1 MDQKLPYYMAYP
13 MTLDFEDERA
23 ERMDYEYLRSMY
35 PEIPK
40 TILPYVEEECDRM
53 AYENSMIYD
62 QYPDKLQ
69 LKLMCRRVYDNVRK
83 HERMFYEDEDQRIS
97 EGNTEGEKISATVR
111 ERGRNRDNSPASLRD
126 FIEVMLYQDSWQGCR
141 RRLVVD
147 CLVKRCR
154 LLYVVQVRLTIR
166 PVR

>member
-13 MTLDFEDERA
+13 MTLDFEDERT

-69 LKLMCRRVYDNVRK
+69 LRLMCG
-83 HERMFYEDEDQRIS
+83 RICANIKKN
-97 EGNTEGEKISATVR
+97 EKFILETKACGN
-111 ERGRNRDNSPASLRD
+111 
-126 FIEVMLYQDSWQGCR
+126 F
-141 RRLVVD
+141 
-147 CLVKRCR
+147 
-154 LLYVVQVRLTIR
+154 
-166 PVR
+166 

>member
-53 AYENSMIYD
+53 TYENSMIYD

-69 LKLMCRRVYDNVRK
+69 LRLMCGRICADIKK
-83 HERMFYEDEDQRIS
+83 HEKLSRNESM
-97 EGNTEGEKISATVR
+97 R
-111 ERGRNRDNSPASLRD
+111 ELLNDMEQGGKWLRD
-126 FIEVMLYQDSWQGCR
+126 LTEVMLYQELFR
-141 RRLVVD
+141 RRSGQ
-147 CLVKRCR
+147 RR
-154 LLYVVQVRLTIR
+154 SARRFY
-166 PVR
+166 

>member
-69 LKLMCRRVYDNVRK
+69 LRLMCGRICADIKK
-83 HERMFYEDEDQRIS
+83 HEKLSRNESM
-97 EGNTEGEKISATVR
+97 R
-111 ERGRNRDNSPASLRD
+111 ELLNDMEQGGKWPRDLT
-126 FIEVMLYQDSWQGCR
+126 EVMLYQELFR
-141 RRLVVD
+141 RRSGQ
-147 CLVKRCR
+147 RR
-154 LLYVVQVRLTIR
+154 SARRFY
-166 PVR
+166 

>member
-13 MTLDFEDERA
+13 MTLDVEDERA

-69 LKLMCRRVYDNVRK
+69 LRLMCGRICADIKK
-83 HERMFYEDEDQRIS
+83 HEKLSRNESM
-97 EGNTEGEKISATVR
+97 R
-111 ERGRNRDNSPASLRD
+111 ELLNDMEQGGKWLRD
-126 FIEVMLYQDSWQGCR
+126 LTEVMLYQELFR
-141 RRLVVD
+141 RRSGQ
-147 CLVKRCR
+147 RR
-154 LLYVVQVRLTIR
+154 SARRFY
-166 PVR
+166 

>member
-69 LKLMCRRVYDNVRK
+69 LRLMCGRICADIKK
-83 HERMFYEDEDQRIS
+83 HEKLSRNESM
-97 EGNTEGEKISATVR
+97 R
-111 ERGRNRDNSPASLRD
+111 ELLNDMEQGGKWLRD
-126 FIEVMLYQDSWQGCR
+126 LTEVMLYQELFRWRSGQR
-141 RRLVVD
+141 RSAR
-147 CLVKRCR
+147 RF
-154 LLYVVQVRLTIR
+154 Y
-166 PVR
+166 

>member
-69 LKLMCRRVYDNVRK
+69 LRLMCGRICADIKK
-83 HERMFYEDEDQRIS
+83 HEKLSRNESM
-97 EGNTEGEKISATVR
+97 R
-111 ERGRNRDNSPASLRD
+111 ELLNDMEQGGKWLRD
-126 FIEVMLYQDSWQGCR
+126 LTEVMLYQELFQR
-141 RRLVVD
+141 RSGQR
-147 CLVKRCR
+147 RSAR
-154 LLYVVQVRLTIR
+154 RFY
-166 PVR
+166 

>member
-62 QYPDKLQ
+62 QYPDTLQ
-69 LKLMCRRVYDNVRK
+69 HRLMCGRICADIKK
-83 HERMFYEDEDQRIS
+83 HEKLSRNESM
-97 EGNTEGEKISATVR
+97 R
-111 ERGRNRDNSPASLRD
+111 ELLNDMEQGGKWLRD
-126 FIEVMLYQDSWQGCR
+126 LTEVMLYQELFR
-141 RRLVVD
+141 RRSGQ
-147 CLVKRCR
+147 RR
-154 LLYVVQVRLTIR
+154 SARRFY
-166 PVR
+166 

>member
-62 QYPDKLQ
+62 QYMEQGGKW
-69 LKLMCRRVYDNVRK
+69 
-83 HERMFYEDEDQRIS
+83 
-97 EGNTEGEKISATVR
+97 
-111 ERGRNRDNSPASLRD
+111 LRD
-126 FIEVMLYQDSWQGCR
+126 LTEVMLYQELFR
-141 RRLVVD
+141 RRSGQ
-147 CLVKRCR
+147 RR
-154 LLYVVQVRLTIR
+154 SARRFY
-166 PVR
+166 

>member
-13 MTLDFEDERA
+13 MTLDFEAERA

-69 LKLMCRRVYDNVRK
+69 LRLMCGKICADIKK
-83 HERMFYEDEDQRIS
+83 HEKLSRNESM
-97 EGNTEGEKISATVR
+97 R
-111 ERGRNRDNSPASLRD
+111 ELLNDMEQGGKWLRD
-126 FIEVMLYQDSWQGCR
+126 LTEVMLYQELFR
-141 RRLVVD
+141 RRSGQRRSAR
-147 CLVKRCR
+147 KF
-154 LLYVVQVRLTIR
+154 Y
-166 PVR
+166 

>member
-69 LKLMCRRVYDNVRK
+69 LRLMCG
-83 HERMFYEDEDQRIS
+83 RICENIKRNKKLFRS
-97 EGNTEGEKISATVR
+97 ESMAGISSDTDHG
-111 ERGRNRDNSPASLRD
+111 GRWLRD
-126 FIEVMLYQDSWQGCR
+126 LVEVMLYQELYR
-141 RRLVVD
+141 RRSGRRRMRR
-147 CLVKRCR
+147 KF
-154 LLYVVQVRLTIR
+154 Y
-166 PVR
+166 

>member
-69 LKLMCRRVYDNVRK
+69 LRLMCGRICADIKK
-83 HERMFYEDEDQRIS
+83 HEKLSRNESM
-97 EGNTEGEKISATVR
+97 R
-111 ERGRNRDNSPASLRD
+111 ELLNDMEQGGKWLRD
-126 FIEVMLYQDSWQGCR
+126 LTEVMLYQELFR
-141 RRLVVD
+141 RRSGQ
-147 CLVKRCR
+147 RR
-154 LLYVVQVRLTIR
+154 FARRFY
-166 PVR
+166 

>member
-69 LKLMCRRVYDNVRK
+69 LRMMCGRICADIKK
-83 HERMFYEDEDQRIS
+83 HEKLSRNESM
-97 EGNTEGEKISATVR
+97 R
-111 ERGRNRDNSPASLRD
+111 ELLNDMEQGGKWLRD
-126 FIEVMLYQDSWQGCR
+126 LTEVMLYQELFR
-141 RRLVVD
+141 RRSGQ
-147 CLVKRCR
+147 RR
-154 LLYVVQVRLTIR
+154 SARRFY
-166 PVR
+166 

>member
-69 LKLMCRRVYDNVRK
+69 LRLMCGRICADIKK
-83 HERMFYEDEDQRIS
+83 HEKLSRNESM
-97 EGNTEGEKISATVR
+97 R
-111 ERGRNRDNSPASLRD
+111 ELLNDMEQGGKWLRD
-126 FIEVMLYQDSWQGCR
+126 LTEVMLYQELFR
-141 RRLVVD
+141 RRSGQ
-147 CLVKRCR
+147 RR
-154 LLYVVQVRLTIR
+154 STRRFY
-166 PVR
+166 

>member
-13 MTLDFEDERA
+13 MTLDFEDERT

-69 LKLMCRRVYDNVRK
+69 LRLMCG
-83 HERMFYEDEDQRIS
+83 RICANIKKNEKLS
-97 EGNTEGEKISATVR
+97 GNESMR
-111 ERGRNRDNSPASLRD
+111 ELLNDMEQGGNFLRD
-126 FIEVMLYQDSWQGCR
+126 LTEVMLYQELFHR
-141 RRLVVD
+141 RSGHR
-147 CLVKRCR
+147 RSAR
-154 LLYVVQVRLTIR
+154 RFY
-166 PVR
+166 

>member
-69 LKLMCRRVYDNVRK
+69 LILMCGRICADIKK
-83 HERMFYEDEDQRIS
+83 HEKLSRNESM
-97 EGNTEGEKISATVR
+97 R
-111 ERGRNRDNSPASLRD
+111 ELLNDMEQGGKWLRD
-126 FIEVMLYQDSWQGCR
+126 LTEVMLYQELFR
-141 RRLVVD
+141 RRSGQ
-147 CLVKRCR
+147 RR
-154 LLYVVQVRLTIR
+154 SARRFY
-166 PVR
+166 

>member
-62 QYPDKLQ
+62 QYPDKPQ
-69 LKLMCRRVYDNVRK
+69 LRLMCGRICADIKK
-83 HERMFYEDEDQRIS
+83 HEKLSRNESM
-97 EGNTEGEKISATVR
+97 R
-111 ERGRNRDNSPASLRD
+111 ELLNDMEQGGKWLRD
-126 FIEVMLYQDSWQGCR
+126 LTEVMLYQELFR
-141 RRLVVD
+141 RRSGQ
-147 CLVKRCR
+147 RR
-154 LLYVVQVRLTIR
+154 SARRFY
-166 PVR
+166 

>member
-35 PEIPK
+35 PERPK

-69 LKLMCRRVYDNVRK
+69 LRLMCGRICADIKK
-83 HERMFYEDEDQRIS
+83 HEKLSRNESM
-97 EGNTEGEKISATVR
+97 R
-111 ERGRNRDNSPASLRD
+111 ELLNDMEQGGKWLRD
-126 FIEVMLYQDSWQGCR
+126 LTEVMLYQELFR
-141 RRLVVD
+141 RRSGQ
-147 CLVKRCR
+147 RR
-154 LLYVVQVRLTIR
+154 SARRFY
-166 PVR
+166 

>member
-13 MTLDFEDERA
+13 MTLDFEDERT

-69 LKLMCRRVYDNVRK
+69 LRLMCG
-83 HERMFYEDEDQRIS
+83 RICANIKKNEKLS
-97 EGNTEGEKISATVR
+97 GNESMR
-111 ERGRNRDNSPASLRD
+111 ELLNDMEQGGNFLRD
-126 FIEVMLYQDSWQGCR
+126 LTEVMLYQELFR
-141 RRLVVD
+141 RRSGQ
-147 CLVKRCR
+147 RR
-154 LLYVVQVRLTIR
+154 SARRFY
-166 PVR
+166 